1 MPGGPG
7 IQSTPFLVQD
17 ERSSLKARVP
27 TMRILFL
34 AIGYAP
40 TALHGSAVYTR
51 HMARALASRGHE
63 VHVLDCDPWGKERDE
78 EEDGVAFHRR
88 RLRRVRGLRYIQ
100 RALPAPAWS
109 VLESWRHER
118 LLGWFDSES
127 VKRRIINAY
136 HYYDAYRRLGTYFD
150 VVESPGLSLD
160 LFFGLLR
167 PTALV
172 VHLHTP
178 VGFELLLEREHL
190 GPRVSFANWLDR
202 TSALRANV
210 LTSGSRMM
218 VQALRKS
225 GWLSSN
231 EPLIVPLTIDPSRWS
246 SLPSAHDTA
255 PVVLTV
261 GRLEFRK
268 APEVL
273 VEGAARLREEI
284 EGLEVIFVG
293 SAGRPSEYRDRLV
306 DLAQRVRAPCRFEG
320 QITDAELLS
329 RYASARVVAIPS
341 RSESFSLVG
350 LEAMAAGR
358 PIVCTSAVG
367 LAEFVEGTGAGTVV
381 PPDDPAALAEGLRP
395 YLESPALA
403 AKAGERAREVV
414 RTNFAPPKIAS
425 EREAAYEEAIRRW
438 RGRRKVDSSTSSGPH

>member
-1 MPGGPG
+1 
-7 IQSTPFLVQD
+7 
-17 ERSSLKARVP
+17 
-27 TMRILFL
+27 MRILFL
-34 AIGYAP
+34 TIGYAP

-51 HMARALASRGHE
+51 NMARALAFRGHE
-63 VHVLDCDPWGKERDE
+63 VHVLDCDPWGKDRDQD
-78 EEDGVAFHRR
+78 EDGVAFHRR
-88 RLRRVRGLRYIQ
+88 RPRRVRGLRHVQ
-100 RALPAPAWS
+100 RALPGRAWS
-109 VLESWRHER
+109 ALESWRQER
-118 LLGWFDSES
+118 LRTWFDSDS
-127 VKRRIINAY
+127 VKRRVINAY

-150 VVESPGLSLD
+150 VVESPGSSLD

-178 VGFELLLEREHL
+178 VGFGLLLEREHL
-190 GPRVSFANWLDR
+190 RPSVRLVDRLDR
-202 TSALRANV
+202 TSACRANV

-225 GWLSSN
+225 GWLDSN

-246 SLPSAHDTA
+246 SLPLVHDTA
-255 PVVLTV
+255 PMVLTV

-273 VEGAARLREEI
+273 VEAAARLRQEI
-284 EGLEVIFVG
+284 EGLEVVFVG
-293 SAGRPSEYRDRLV
+293 NAGRPSEYLDRLV
-306 DLAQRVRAPCRFEG
+306 GLAKRIEAPCRFEG
-320 QITDAELLS
+320 QISDTELLS

-341 RSESFSLVG
+341 RSESFSLAG

-395 YLESPALA
+395 YLENPVLA
-403 AKAGERAREVV
+403 AETGERAREVV
-414 RTNFAPPKIAS
+414 RTKFAPATIAS
-425 EREAAYEEAIRRW
+425 QREAAYEEAIRRW
-438 RGRRKVDSSTSSGPH
+438 RGQRKGVSWWIRRRSWH

>member
-1 MPGGPG
+1 
-7 IQSTPFLVQD
+7 
-17 ERSSLKARVP
+17 
-27 TMRILFL
+27 MRILFL
-34 AIGYAP
+34 TVGYAP
-40 TALHGSAVYTR
+40 TALHGSAVYAR
-51 HMARALASRGHE
+51 NMARALASRGHE
-63 VHVLDCDPWGKERDE
+63 VHVLDCDPWGKERDH

-88 RLRRVRGLRYIQ
+88 RPRRVRGLRHVQ
-100 RALPAPAWS
+100 RALPGPAWRAI
-109 VLESWRHER
+109 ESWRQER
-118 LLGWFDSES
+118 LSSWFDSDS
-127 VKRRIINAY
+127 VRRRVIEAY
-136 HYYDAYRRLGTYFD
+136 HYYDAYRRLGTHFD

-178 VGFELLLEREHL
+178 VGFEWWLESKHL
-190 GPRVSFANWLDR
+190 GPRARLAIWLDR
-202 TSALRANV
+202 TSASRANV

-218 VQALRKS
+218 VQALRRA
-225 GWLSSN
+225 GWLDSN
-231 EPLIVPLTIDPSRWS
+231 EPLIVPLTIDTSRWS
-246 SLPSAHDTA
+246 SLPSARDTS

-284 EGLEVIFVG
+284 EGLEVVFVG
-293 SAGRPSEYRDRLV
+293 GASAPSEYRNRLV
-306 DLAQRVRAPCRFEG
+306 GLAQRMGAPCRFEG
-320 QITDAELLS
+320 QITDEELLS
-329 RYASARVVAIPS
+329 HYASARVVAIPS
-341 RSESFSLVG
+341 RSESFSLAG

-358 PIVCTSAVG
+358 PVVCTSAVG
-367 LAEFVEGTGAGTVV
+367 LAEYVDGTGAGTVV

-414 RTNFAPPKIAS
+414 RTSFAPPKIAS

-438 RGRRKVDSSTSSGPH
+438 RGRRKGVQASGDRAELTR